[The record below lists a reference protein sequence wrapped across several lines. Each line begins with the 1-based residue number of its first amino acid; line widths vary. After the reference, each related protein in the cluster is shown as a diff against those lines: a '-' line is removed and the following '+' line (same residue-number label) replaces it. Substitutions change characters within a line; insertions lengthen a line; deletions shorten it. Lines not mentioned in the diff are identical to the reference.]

1 MTKNDP
7 EGERERERARAGYM
21 GNRDPQMYMLKSK
34 SGLGGGVGYTND
46 SLPSACS
53 NQRPWSPKTARQK
66 QIEER

>member
-7 EGERERERARAGYM
+7 EGERERESASRIHGQQRSSDVHAQIKVGAG
-21 GNRDPQMYMLKSK
+21 
-34 SGLGGGVGYTND
+34 GGGVGYTND